1 MRIFFVVILSLF
13 LFART
18 HAQKVSAY
26 RPDLNLPTYDDKW
39 FHPGFFVA
47 VNFANYYLQHD
58 QNFFTSQ
65 RLDSVVAANPIGS
78 PGITLGFIAGLRLH
92 DQVHF
97 KFLPGVSF
105 YTRGVELDFANGQ
118 RVRETIENTFM
129 ELPFM
134 LKVRSQRKKNFRMYV
149 IGGVKPSFEIG
160 SRLKERTEDQL
171 RTLST
176 DVAVEYGF
184 GFDFYFEM
192 FKFAPEI
199 RFSHGF
205 NNMINEDPNIFATSV
220 ESLKSHSVT
229 IYLNFE

>member
-1 MRIFFVVILSLF
+1 MRYVFSIVLFVCLSAGV
-13 LFART
+13 FAQST
-18 HAQKVSAY
+18 YK
-26 RPDLNLPTYDDKW
+26 PEMNLPYYDNKW

-58 QNFFTSQ
+58 ANFFTPS
-65 RLDSVVAANPIGS
+65 RLDSVTAANPIGN

-92 DQVHF
+92 DQVHL

-105 YTRGVELDFANGQ
+105 YTRGVELDFANGE
-118 RVRETIENTFM
+118 RVRETIENTFLEM
-129 ELPFM
+129 PLM
-134 LKVRSQRKKNFRMYV
+134 LKVRSERKKNFRMYV
-149 IGGVKPSFEIG
+149 LGGVKPSIEIG

-171 RTLST
+171 RTLSS
-176 DVAVEYGF
+176 DFAVEYGF
-184 GFDFYFEM
+184 GFDIYFEM

-205 NNMINEDPNIFATSV
+205 NNMLNEDPNIFAQSV
-220 ESLKSHSVT
+220 ESLKSHTVT

>member
-1 MRIFFVVILSLF
+1 MRVLIAILLCLSLG
-13 LFART
+13 
-18 HAQKVSAY
+18 QKVYSQSTY
-26 RPDLNLPTYDDKW
+26 RPELNLPYYDDKW

-58 QNFFTSQ
+58 PNFFTPS

-78 PGITLGFIAGLRLH
+78 PGITLGFIAGIRLH

-105 YTRGVELDFANGQ
+105 YTRGVELDFANGE
-118 RVRETIENTFM
+118 RVRETIENTFL
-129 ELPFM
+129 ELPLM
-134 LKVRSQRKKNFRMYV
+134 LKVRSQRKKNFRMY
-149 IGGVKPSFEIG
+149 ILGGVKPSLEIG

-171 RTLST
+171 RTLSS
-176 DVAVEYGF
+176 DVAIEYGF

-205 NNMINEDPNIFATSV
+205 NNMINSDPNIFATSV
-220 ESLKSHSVT
+220 ESLKSHTVT

>member
-1 MRIFFVVILSLF
+1 MKYLFSIILTFCIYTNLYS
-13 LFART
+13 
-18 HAQKVSAY
+18 QSAY
-26 RPDLNLPTYDDKW
+26 RPELNLPYYDDKW

-58 QNFFTSQ
+58 ANFFKPQ
-65 RLDSVVAANPIGS
+65 RLDSVVAANPIGN

-92 DQVHF
+92 DQVHL

-105 YTRGVELDFANGQ
+105 YTRGVELDFANGE
-118 RVRETIENTFM
+118 RVRETIENTFL
-129 ELPFM
+129 ELPIM
-134 LKVRSQRKKNFRMYV
+134 LKVRSERKKNFRMYV
-149 IGGVKPSFEIG
+149 LGGVKPSMEIG

-171 RTLST
+171 RTLSS
-176 DVAVEYGF
+176 DIAVEYGF
-184 GFDFYFEM
+184 GFDIYFEM

-205 NNMINEDPNIFATSV
+205 NNMLNEDPNIFATSV
-220 ESLKSHSVT
+220 ESLKSHTVT

>member
-1 MRIFFVVILSLF
+1 MRICLIIALSLICF
-13 LFART
+13 SNLK
-18 HAQKVSAY
+18 AQTVSAY
-26 RPDLNLPTYDDKW
+26 KPDINLRYYDDRW

-58 QNFFTSQ
+58 PNFFTKD
-65 RLDSVVAANPIGS
+65 RLDSVVAANPIGT
-78 PGITLGFIAGLRLH
+78 PGITLGFIAAIRLH
-92 DQVHF
+92 DQVHI

-105 YTRGVELDFANGQ
+105 YTRGVELDFANGE
-118 RVRETIENTFM
+118 RVQETVETTFM
-129 ELPFM
+129 ELPIM
-134 LKVRSQRKKNFRMYV
+134 LKIRSQRKKNFRMYI
-149 IGGVKPSFEIG
+149 IGGFKPSLEVG

-171 RTLST
+171 RTLSQ
-176 DVAVEYGF
+176 DIAIEYGF

-205 NNMINEDPNIFATSV
+205 LNMINTDPNIFSKSV
-220 ESLKSHSVT
+220 ESLKSHTVT